1 MSQVMSQTDTS
12 AAPGPEATTAADLP
26 ATPVRERIPYQAGL
40 LGVVTL
46 VATGLL
52 VLADAVTRGPIAE
65 RRAED
70 LAASLA
76 QVIPASLHDNDL
88 TADAIT
94 VTDTAGA
101 PVVVYRAVRDGTIT
115 GVAYQVRG
123 FGYSGAIDLILGLDP
138 AGRILGTRVLAHTET
153 PGLGDKI
160 EAAKDDWILAFDGLS
175 LGDPPAERWAVKK
188 DGGDFDQFSGA
199 TITPRAVVGA
209 LKGGLELFAD
219 HRDALIAPPV
229 RTIDH

>member
-1 MSQVMSQTDTS
+1 MSDADTTLAQAPASGPS
-12 AAPGPEATTAADLP
+12 AESL
-26 ATPVRERIPYQAGL
+26 RERIPYQAGL

-46 VATGLL
+46 LATGLL
-52 VLADAVTRGPIAE
+52 VLADALTRGPIAE

-70 LAASLA
+70 LTASLA

-88 TADAIT
+88 TADALT
-94 VTDTAGA
+94 VTDAEGA
-101 PVVVYRAVRDGTIT
+101 PVVIYRAVRDGTIT

-123 FGYSGAIDLILGLDP
+123 NGYSGAIDVILGVDP
-138 AGRILGTRVLAHTET
+138 AGRILGARVLAHAET

-175 LGDPPAERWAVKK
+175 LGEPPAERWVVKK

-209 LKGGLELFAD
+209 IKGGLALFAD

-229 RTIDH
+229 RNIDH